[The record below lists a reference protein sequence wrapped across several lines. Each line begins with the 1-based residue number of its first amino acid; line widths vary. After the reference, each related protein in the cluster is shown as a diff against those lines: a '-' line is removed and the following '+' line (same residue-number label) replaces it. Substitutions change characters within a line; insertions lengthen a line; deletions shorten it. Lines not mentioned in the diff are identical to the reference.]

1 MNEVPKI
8 KWLMWL
14 KRLTLWYLAIGVV
27 VAVIFLAISGFNVD
41 LTWDM
46 FRVFLSIILLWPVW
60 VWFMVVMWLATQG
73 NKRRG

>member
-14 KRLTLWYLAIGVV
+14 KRLTLWYLTIGVV